1 MMSISYCKGQ
11 TKFNHL
17 KREKMIDYKIATKQ
31 QLLAE
36 FERLKKL
43 SKDSGF
49 FTKKEFL
56 HFPEIAM
63 SDETPIAISSGHM
76 DGKTWLII
84 LTNHRVIF
92 LDKGMFFGL
101 KQIAINLSHISSVGG
116 QTKILF
122 GQIVI
127 AADGHTYTVEN
138 VDKDNVIPFTNMVK
152 EAMEAVKQNGT
163 NTQQIQQ
170 QNANNDPYERLEKLA
185 TLKEKGIIT
194 EEEFQ
199 AQKAKILG

>member
-1 MMSISYCKGQ
+1 
-11 TKFNHL
+11 
-17 KREKMIDYKIATKQ
+17 MIDYKTATKAE
-31 QLLAE
+31 LLAE

-43 SKDSGF
+43 SNDDGF

-56 HFPEIAM
+56 HFPQIAM
-63 SDETPIAISSGHM
+63 PGEAPIAVSSGKM

-92 LDKGMFFGL
+92 LDKGIFFGL
-101 KQIAINLSHISSVGG
+101 KQVALDLSHISSVGG
-116 QTKILF
+116 ETKFLSGEIT
-122 GQIVI
+122 I

-138 VDKDNVIPFTNMVK
+138 VSKKGVVPFTNMVK
-152 EAMEAVKQNGT
+152 QAIEELKQSKEQST
-163 NTQQIQQ
+163 NTQQ
-170 QNANNDPYERLEKLA
+170 NAASNDPFEQLERLA
-185 TLKEKGIIT
+185 SLKEKGIIT

>member
-1 MMSISYCKGQ
+1 
-11 TKFNHL
+11 
-17 KREKMIDYKIATKQ
+17 MIDYKTATKAE
-31 QLLAE
+31 LLEE

-56 HFPEIAM
+56 HFPKIAM
-63 SDETPIAISSGHM
+63 PNETPIAISSGQM

-101 KQIAINLSHISSVGG
+101 KQIALNLSHISSVGG

-138 VDKDNVIPFTNMVK
+138 VNKDNVIPFTNMVK
-152 EAMEAVKQNGT
+152 EAMEATKLKQNGA
-163 NTQQIQQ
+163 NSQQTQQPTT
-170 QNANNDPYERLEKLA
+170 NNDPYEQLEKLA
-185 TLKEKGIIT
+185 SLKEKGVIT

>member
-1 MMSISYCKGQ
+1 VVFLINNK
-11 TKFNHL
+11 KEERN
-17 KREKMIDYKIATKQ
+17 KMIDYKKATKQ

-36 FERLKKL
+36 FERLKKT
-43 SKDSGF
+43 SNDDGW

-56 HFPEIAM
+56 HFPQIAM
-63 SDETPIAISSGHM
+63 PGETPIAISSGKM

-101 KQIAINLSHISSVGG
+101 KQIALDLSHISSVGG
-116 QTKILF
+116 QTKIVY
-122 GQIVI
+122 GEITI

-138 VDKDNVIPFTNMVK
+138 VSKKGVVPFTNMVK
-152 EAMEAVKQNGT
+152 QAIEALKQSKEQT
-163 NTQQIQQ
+163 KEQITQQPA
-170 QNANNDPYERLEKLA
+170 ANNNPFEQLEQLA
-185 TLKEKGIIT
+185 SLKEKGIIT